1 MVARQAQRTTCLLAS
16 HGIKHFDAT
25 GNDSADYEVE
35 FSSDSNRYIDDTSG
49 FVGSAVVDSND
60 GAAIVLEIGDFDN
73 ASDRECLVRSR
84 ICRVG
89 KSPTTCRCGAAVCPD
104 TIPRIFFLVN
114 LTGLAMAKFGKIRG
128 RFNGRSIQQGFT
140 GAEPSWNCRIH
151 DVLA

>member
-25 GNDSADYEVE
+25 GNDSAVYEVE
-35 FSSDSNRYIDDTSG
+35 FSSDSKRYIDDTSG

-89 KSPTTCRCGAAVCPD
+89 KPLTTCRCSAAVCPD
-104 TIPRIFFLVN
+104 TVSRHFSLVN
-114 LTGLAMAKFGKIRG
+114 LTGLAKAKFGKIRG
-128 RFNGRSIQQGFT
+128 RFNGRSIRQGLT
-140 GAEPSWNCRIH
+140 GAET
-151 DVLA
+151 